1 MLVLL
6 PKMHSEQRKL
16 LAILE
21 HGTEQDESEP
31 TEKGASSL
39 YGATSSRKAIGDK
52 PTSLTN
58 LLRCQACQTL
68 IDISKKCD
76 RSVVRCNQCHE
87 ATSINGRAPP
97 GQKYVRCPCK
107 CLLIC
112 HEAAVKIACPRPG
125 CRRIISLLPKYS
137 FQTPNAVPIFTCA
150 YCYNQFLFDIPKH
163 SLNSCAYARCPDND
177 CKRVSSIGCP
187 KYGRKW
193 AIIFLILSIVFTGIG
208 IGVICATTTQI
219 DESTQ
224 GAIYVAYVGL
234 FLIAFMSFI
243 RSLYYW
249 TMKVSLIQG
258 ST

>member
-1 MLVLL
+1 MN
-6 PKMHSEQRKL
+6 SEQRKL

-21 HGTEQDESEP
+21 HGTEQDESEQ
-31 TEKGASSL
+31 TEKGASPL
-39 YGATSSRKAIGDK
+39 YGSTSTWKAPEEK
-52 PTSLTN
+52 PMSLAH

-68 IDISKKCD
+68 IDISKMSAK
-76 RSVVRCNQCHE
+76 SVVRCNQCHE

-125 CRRIISLLPKYS
+125 CRRIISLVPKYS

-150 YCYNQFLFDIPKH
+150 YCYNQFLFDIPKNA
-163 SLNSCAYARCPDND
+163 LNRCTYARCPDND
-177 CKRVSSIGCP
+177 CKKVSSIGGP

-193 AIIFLILSIVFTGIG
+193 GIIFMILSMIFIGAG
-208 IGVICATTTQI
+208 IGVICTTAHMKAAT
-219 DESTQ
+219 E
-224 GAIYVAYVGL
+224 GGIYVVYVGL
-234 FLIAFMSFI
+234 FLMAFLSFI